1 MALSTTDK
9 PQCEATYRPSKEAYP
24 EPQPG
29 HVYVVSIPS
38 YNRMELYVLAVFKRA
53 KALERFFKG
62 AMLAQARYQGHIAAL
77 DQVRGWYTVSERKV
91 EA

>member
-1 MALSTTDK
+1 MALVTEDK
-9 PQCEATYRPSKEAYP
+9 QLCEATYRPSKKEYP

-29 HVYVVSIPS
+29 HVYVVSISS
-38 YNRMELYVLAVFKRA
+38 YRQMELPVLAVFKRA

-77 DQVRGWYTVSERKV
+77 DQVRGWYIVSERKV